1 MKKISINILALLFTV
16 ISYGQSTDDM
26 SNGKARNIFDLLRT
40 IPGVEVTGNAG
51 NRGPQQ
57 VFIRD
62 ARNLKSKIPAIF
74 VLDKV
79 IFDGDINMVNP
90 IDIADITVLKD
101 AASAAVY
108 GSRGFGGVVQI
119 TTKNGNGVVPAKVTS
134 YEKSAY
140 QYFITQSTE
149 LKIIG
154 KDGKTIALGM
164 IKKETDSSIFV
175 RKREILKINI
185 EKVEIITQ

>member
-1 MKKISINILALLFTV
+1 
-16 ISYGQSTDDM
+16 
-26 SNGKARNIFDLLRT
+26 
-40 IPGVEVTGNAG
+40 
-51 NRGPQQ
+51 
-57 VFIRD
+57 
-62 ARNLKSKIPAIF
+62 
-74 VLDKV
+74 
-79 IFDGDINMVNP
+79 
-90 IDIADITVLKD
+90 
-101 AASAAVY
+101 
-108 GSRGFGGVVQI
+108 VVQI

-140 QYFITQSTE
+140 QYFITQNTE